1 MEKSILLFNPR
12 PDPYYKPVDLPIP
25 LICVSRFLDKDGYP
39 VKIIAENLYTD
50 PYEEIRKSAKN
61 SLALGVSAMTGLQ
74 IEGGIKASK
83 IAKEANKNIKIVWGG
98 WHPSVHPEQ
107 VLENP
112 YIDIVI
118 KGQGARALYD
128 VVKRIE
134 KGENYEGIQGVLW
147 KENGQTH
154 INPNRELESI
164 DDWPPLPY
172 HLVDIEKCVVVTEFA
187 TRTINYVSS
196 YGCPYRC
203 AFCSEVTVNDRRWV
217 GLNPEAVLNDLER
230 LQRTYQINGINLY
243 DSLFF
248 VNIKRAKAILRG
260 IIDRGLTLR
269 LGNLDGR
276 AKQLAEADDEL
287 WELLRDSKTYS
298 ILCGAESGDQESLD
312 VIDKDMD
319 VEDNYK
325 FAEKC
330 RQYGIKVIF
339 STLVGIPILNHT
351 HKELT
356 DKTNRQI
363 QSTISMLDK
372 FLSYDSRNRGQMFI
386 YMPYPG
392 TPLYDTAVEL
402 GFQEPKELEGW
413 AHMKLYD
420 KQTPWVT
427 PKQARMVSMISS
439 YIFMFL
445 DSDTILWA
453 KGRIENPVKK
463 AFFLLAYQ
471 LFARIAKF
479 RWEYKL
485 FGFPLDYQLF
495 LFAKR
500 NNKSI

>member
-1 MEKSILLFNPR
+1 MDKSILLFNPR
-12 PDPYYKPVDLPIP
+12 PDPYYKPVDLPIS

-39 VKIIAENLYTD
+39 IKIIAENLYSD
-50 PYEEIRKSAKN
+50 PYEEIRKSARN
-61 SLALGVSAMTGLQ
+61 SLVLGISAMTGLQ
-74 IEGGIKASK
+74 IEGGLKASQ
-83 IAKEANKNIKIVWGG
+83 IAKEANKDIKIILGG

-134 KGENYEGIQGVLW
+134 TGNNYEGIAGVLW

-154 INPNRELESI
+154 INPDRELESI

-172 HLVDIEKCVVVTEFA
+172 HLVDIEKCVMVTEFGS
-187 TRTINYVSS
+187 RTINYVSS

-217 GLNPEAVLNDLER
+217 GLNPEAVLDDLEK
-230 LQRTYQINGINLY
+230 LQNTYNINGVNLY

-248 VNIKRAKAILRG
+248 VNFKRAKAILKG

-351 HKELT
+351 HKELAE
-356 DKTNRQI
+356 KTSGQI
-363 QSTISMLDK
+363 NSTINMLDK
-372 FLSYDSRNRGQMFI
+372 FLAYDSRNRGQMFI

-392 TPLYDTAVEL
+392 TPLYDTAVKL
-402 GFQEPKELEGW
+402 GFQEPKQLEGW
-413 AHMKLYD
+413 AQVKLYD

-427 PKQARMVSMISS
+427 SQQAQMVSMISS

-445 DSDTILWA
+445 DSDTLLWA
-453 KGRIENPVKK
+453 KERVKNPIKK
-463 AFFLLAYQ
+463 LLFVWAYK
-471 LFARIAKF
+471 LFAQIARF
-479 RWEYKL
+479 RWKHKL

>member
-1 MEKSILLFNPR
+1 MGKSILLFNPR
-12 PDPYYKPVDLPIP
+12 PDPYYKPVDLPIS
-25 LICVSRFLDKDGYP
+25 LICISRFLDRDGYP
-39 VKIIAENLYTD
+39 IKIVAENLYSD
-50 PYEEIRKSAKN
+50 PFAAIREFAKD
-61 SLALGVSAMTGLQ
+61 SLVLGISAMTGLQ
-74 IEGGIKASK
+74 IQGGLEASR
-83 IAKEANKNIKIVWGG
+83 IAKEVNKDIKVIWGG
-98 WHPSVHPEQ
+98 WHSSVYPSQ

-118 KGQGARALYD
+118 KGQGAKALYD
-128 VVKRIE
+128 VVKKIE
-134 KGENYEGIQGVLW
+134 KGETYADIPGVHW
-147 KENGQTH
+147 KENGEVHSTAD
-154 INPNRELESI
+154 RDLEAI

-172 HLVDIEKCVVVTEFA
+172 HLVDIEKCVMVTEFGS
-187 TRTINYVSS
+187 RTINYVSS

-203 AFCSEVTVNDRRWV
+203 AFCSEVTVNHRRWI
-217 GLNPEAVLNDLER
+217 GLDAELVLDDLEQ
-230 LQRTYQINGINLY
+230 LQNKYQINGVNLY

-248 VNIKRAKAILRG
+248 VNVKRAKAILKG

-287 WELLRDSKTYS
+287 WELLRESRTHS
-298 ILCGAESGDQESLD
+298 ILCGAESGDQEALD
-312 VIDKDMD
+312 AIEKDMD

-330 RQYGIKVIF
+330 RKYGIKVIF
-339 STLVGIPILNHT
+339 STLVGIPMLNHT
-351 HKELT
+351 HQELIAKT
-356 DKTNRQI
+356 DDQI
-363 QSTISMLDK
+363 NSTISMLDK
-372 FLSYDSRNRGQMFI
+372 FLSFDERNRGQMFI

-392 TPLYDTAVEL
+392 TPLYDTAVKL
-402 GFQEPKELEGW
+402 GFQEPKLLEGW

-427 PKQARMVSMISS
+427 SKQASMVAMISS

-445 DSDTILWA
+445 DVDTLLWA
-453 KGRIENPVKK
+453 KERIKNPVKK
-463 AFFLLAYQ
+463 FFFVQAYQ
-471 LFARIAKF
+471 LFAGLARF
-479 RWEYKL
+479 RWKYKL